1 VPVVVQLLPDLP
13 GEPGMSAR
21 WNPEQ
26 AQAVERDG
34 HVFVSAGAGTG
45 KTAVLVERVLRRL
58 DAGTALDRILVIT
71 FTDRA
76 ASELKQRVRVALVT
90 RGDIERAR
98 TVDSA
103 WISTI
108 HRFCMRLLRA
118 HSIEAGLDPRFTVS
132 DEVQARIVQSEAFD
146 LALERFLAS
155 SDDRRLDLLAAYS
168 RRRLRGLLAEAFERL
183 RSAGRPVRLVA
194 HQEPDVAGAATA
206 ARAAA
211 AEQSDLDEARALAA
225 LIDSNPPPDELRDL
239 SAYKVRNTEAYHDYN
254 AARTALEAAA
264 RDALAA
270 ADLVL
275 LDALLEEFARA
286 YQELKDRRS
295 LVDFTDLEL
304 RARDLLAGSPELA
317 AAYRERF
324 AEVMVD
330 EFQDT
335 NRLQCDL
342 IDQVAGERV
351 FLVGDEFQ
359 SIYRFRHADVDVYR
373 ERREAARDGLVEL
386 VRNYRS
392 RPHVL
397 DMVNE
402 LHERT
407 FGERYTPLVAAAAT
421 DGAAPAGGRVE
432 LLVTDKA
439 AFRQAGARWREAE
452 ADALAERVGELVE
465 HGGFLPGQV
474 VILLEAGTD
483 AATFELALRRRH
495 LRTVRTTGRGYYAQ
509 QQVADLLAYLRL
521 LRNRYD
527 DVALLSVLASPL
539 VGVSNDG
546 MLAIRRAT
554 PRRPIFTVFERD
566 ELPETVTGD
575 DRRLASAFRQR
586 YTRLASRAG
595 EVGLERLL
603 DMIVGEHD
611 YDLACLAQPDG
622 DRRFANVLKLGRLA
636 GDYEG
641 LRGPDLEGFIGF
653 CDEQAAVATRE
664 GEAATAEEDL
674 DAVVL
679 MTVHAAKGL
688 EFDVVVL
695 ADCGRE
701 RNSRNTADVLVDAH
715 GRVALRTPD
724 PVAGGMRPALGF
736 AKVADAERAAEAE
749 EALRLQYVALTRARQ
764 HLIVSGALDP
774 SEDTTIAHICN
785 ALEVGL
791 DADGELDAGQARL
804 LVRVRRPVSGDV
816 RRRPRAQE
824 SGGPE
829 IGDQLALFAG
839 TVRPPAV
846 LERLDPAPS
855 PAPVAVRRLS
865 YSALALHRRCGYR
878 YFAER
883 VLGLPERVQIREEG
897 VGLDPLELGD
907 AVHLELERA
916 DGRWRATYEHAT
928 DENIAQVAAFV
939 EHWQA
944 SPLAQRVASAQG
956 MRREVPFAFEVDGVL
971 FRGRLD
977 VCGETEPGRL
987 LIVDYKTNRL
997 GERAAEEVVESS
1009 YRTQITTYALAGLRS
1024 GCREVEI
1031 AYAFLEQPD
1040 GIVLRSFGP
1049 DDADGLEAELR
1060 EQIAEI
1066 RSARFPAR
1074 PGPHCADCPALDLLC
1089 AGPGLEWEEP

>member
-1 VPVVVQLLPDLP
+1 
-13 GEPGMSAR
+13 MSGR

-26 AQAVERDG
+26 AQAIERDG
-34 HVFVSAGAGTG
+34 RVFVSAGAGTG

-76 ASELKQRVRVALVT
+76 ASELKQRVRDALVT
-90 RGDIERAR
+90 RGDLERAR

-146 LALERFLAS
+146 LALERFLAEGGE
-155 SDDRRLDLLAAYS
+155 RRLDLLAAYS
-168 RRRLRGLLAEAFERL
+168 RRRLRELLTEAFERL

-194 HQEPDVAGAATA
+194 HAAPDLEPAMAA

-211 AEQSDLDEARALAA
+211 VQHSDREEAAA
-225 LIDSNPPPDELRDL
+225 LTALLESRPAAAELCDL
-239 SAYKVRNTEAYHDYN
+239 SRQRIRNTEQFQDYN
-254 AARTALEAAA
+254 AARTALEDAA
-264 RDALAA
+264 RDSVAA

-275 LDALLEEFARA
+275 LDALLEEFATA

-304 RARDLLAGSPELA
+304 RARDLLAGWPELA
-317 AAYRERF
+317 ATYRERF

-335 NRLQCDL
+335 NRLQCEL

-373 ERREAARDGLVEL
+373 ERRAAAGDGLVEL

-402 LHERT
+402 LHTRT
-407 FGERYTPLVAAAAT
+407 FGERYTPLIAESAAA
-421 DGAAPAGGRVE
+421 GPAPAGGRVE

-439 AFRQAGARWREAE
+439 AFRQAGLRWREAE
-452 ADALAERVGELVE
+452 AEALAGRVAELVE
-465 HGGFLPGQV
+465 QDGFLPGQV
-474 VILLEAGTD
+474 VVLLEAGTD
-483 AATFELALRRRH
+483 AAIFEQALRRRH

-509 QQVADLLAYLRL
+509 QQVADLLGYLRL

-539 VGVSNDG
+539 VGMSNDG
-546 MLAIRRAT
+546 MLALRRAA

-566 ELPETVTGD
+566 ELPERLAAD
-575 DRRLASAFRQR
+575 DRRLAAAFRQR
-586 YTRLASRAG
+586 YTRLSARAG
-595 EVGLERLL
+595 ELGLERLL
-603 DMIVGEHD
+603 DLIVGEHD
-611 YDLACLAQPDG
+611 YDLACLAQADG
-622 DRRFANVLKLGRLA
+622 DRRFANVLKLARLA

-641 LRGPDLEGFIGF
+641 LRGPDLEGFIEF

-664 GEAATAEEDL
+664 GEAATAEEDQ

-701 RNSRNTADVLVDAH
+701 RGARNTADVLVDSL
-715 GRVALRTPD
+715 GRVALRAPD
-724 PVAGGMRPALGF
+724 PTSGGMRPALGF
-736 AKVADAERAAEAE
+736 TDVAQAERAAEAE
-749 EALRLQYVALTRARQ
+749 EGRRLQYVALTRARQ

-774 SEDTTIAHICN
+774 AEDTTIAHICTT
-785 ALEVGL
+785 LGVDLSSGG
-791 DADGELDAGQARL
+791 DVDSGQAKL
-804 LVRVRRPVSGDV
+804 RVQVQRPVTGDRA
-816 RRRPRAQE
+816 RRAPAADAN
-824 SGGPE
+824 GAE
-829 IGDQLALFAG
+829 IGDQLALFAD

-846 LERLDPAPS
+846 LEPLEPAPS

-878 YFAER
+878 YFAQR
-883 VLGLPERVQIREEG
+883 VLGLPERAVAREDG
-897 VGLDPLELGD
+897 IGLDPLEMGD

-916 DGRWRATYEHAT
+916 DGRWRAVYEHAT
-928 DENIAQVAAFV
+928 DEDTSQVAAFV
-939 EHWQA
+939 ENWRSSSLA
-944 SPLAQRVASAQG
+944 SRVAAMSG
-956 MRREVPFAFEVDGVL
+956 LRYEVPFSFEVEGVL

-977 VCGETEPGRL
+977 VCGEPEPGRL

-997 GERAAEEVVESS
+997 GERTAEEVVEGS
-1009 YRTQITTYALAGLRS
+1009 YRTQITTYALAALRS

-1031 AYAFLEQPD
+1031 VYAFLEQPD
-1040 GIVLRSFGP
+1040 AIVVRRFGQ

-1060 EQIAEI
+1060 EQIADI
-1066 RSARFPAR
+1066 RSGRFPAR
-1074 PGPHCADCPALDLLC
+1074 PGPHCQDCPALDLLC
-1089 AGPGLEWEEP
+1089 AGPALEWEEA